1 MGTPE
6 TSTELRTGQLA
17 LWGASYHKQTRG
29 NEETVR
35 ANLAVP
41 IRSLSAD
48 GKAMPPPTTAK
59 TWDSGCSLSHRKSVS
74 FLLQCV
80 QPVFSPVCSSCSH
93 LSRCP
98 APPTHWLL
106 FTTARFQLCPM
117 SSDHFKPPL
126 MLPYDRLCQT
136 TSPCRVRRKLRKR
149 VYIFLAFR
157 DQRMNPQRCSQSYL
171 LASCGTLSP
180 YT

>member
-35 ANLAVP
+35 ANLAIP

-93 LSRCP
+93 LSHCP

-106 FTTARFQLCPM
+106 FTTALLLVSSCARCLLIISSLHSCCPM
-117 SSDHFKPPL
+117 TGSARPPVLAGSEGSLERGSTSSW
-126 MLPYDRLCQT
+126 
-136 TSPCRVRRKLRKR
+136 
-149 VYIFLAFR
+149 
-157 DQRMNPQRCSQSYL
+157 L
-171 LASCGTLSP
+171 LEIRG
-180 YT
+180 